1 MVTSASR
8 FVINTSEVTGQVID
22 GEAII
27 MNLSTGMFYSTDKVG
42 ASIWSWVEQGLSVGE
57 IVAEITVQ
65 YDVSEAQAR
74 LDLEELVG
82 QLVAEN
88 LVQISD
94 GAADGL
100 ASRPALLPA
109 AARAP
114 YHSPELNR
122 YSDMT
127 DMLALDPPMP
137 VLGAPW
143 GVTDEKKG

>member
-1 MVTSASR
+1 MVTSSSR

-27 MNLSTGMFYSTDKVG
+27 MNLSTGMFYSTDKAG
-42 ASIWSWVEQGLSVGE
+42 ASIWGWIEQGLSVGE
-57 IVAEITVQ
+57 ITAEITSQ
-65 YDVSEAQAR
+65 YDVLEAQAR

-82 QLVAEN
+82 QLIGEN
-88 LVQISD
+88 LVQIST
-94 GAADGL
+94 GAADGS
-100 ASRPALLPA
+100 ASRPSVTPA
-109 AARAP
+109 VTRAP

-143 GVTDEKKG
+143 GVSDEKKA

>member
-1 MVTSASR
+1 MVTSSSR

-27 MNLSTGMFYSTDKVG
+27 MNLSTGMFYSTDKAG
-42 ASIWSWVEQGLSVGE
+42 ASIWSWIEQGLSVEE
-57 IVAEITVQ
+57 IIAEITTQ

-82 QLVAEN
+82 QLIGEN
-88 LVQISD
+88 LVQIST
-94 GAADGL
+94 GAADAP
-100 ASRPALLPA
+100 ASRPAVTPA
-109 AARAP
+109 ATRAP

-143 GVTDEKKG
+143 GVSDEKKA

>member
-1 MVTSASR
+1 MVASSSR
-8 FVINTSEVTGQVID
+8 FVVNSSEVTGQVID

-42 ASIWSWVEQGLSVGE
+42 ASIWSWVEQGLSVEE
-57 IVAEITVQ
+57 IIAEITVR

-74 LDLEELVG
+74 SDLDELVG
-82 QLVAEN
+82 QLLGEN
-88 LVQISD
+88 LVHTEAVATE
-94 GAADGL
+94 G
-100 ASRPALLPA
+100 RPPHLTVPA
-109 AARAP
+109 AATRAP
-114 YHSPELNR
+114 YHAPELNR

-143 GVTDEKKG
+143 GTKEENKA

>member
-1 MVTSASR
+1 MVTSSSR

-27 MNLSTGMFYSTDKVG
+27 MNLSTGMFYSTDKAG
-42 ASIWSWVEQGLSVGE
+42 ASIWSWIEQGLSVEE
-57 IVAEITVQ
+57 IIAEITTQ
-65 YDVSEAQAR
+65 YDVFEAQAR

-82 QLVAEN
+82 QLIGEN
-88 LVQISD
+88 LVQIST
-94 GAADGL
+94 GAADAS
-100 ASRPALLPA
+100 ASRPALAPA
-109 AARAP
+109 ATRAP

-143 GVTDEKKG
+143 GVSDEKKA

>member
-1 MVTSASR
+1 MVTSNSR

-27 MNLSTGMFYSTDKVG
+27 MNLANGMFYSTDQVG

-57 IVAEITVQ
+57 ITKRITAQ
-65 YDVSEAQAR
+65 YDVPETQAR
-74 LDLEELVG
+74 SDLDG
-82 QLVAEN
+82 LVAQLIGEN
-88 LVQISD
+88 LVEVRD
-94 GAADGL
+94 GSEAAPPSGR
-100 ASRPALLPA
+100 STSPAGT
-109 AARAP
+109 RAP
-114 YHSPELNR
+114 YRTPELNR

-143 GVTDEKKG
+143 GGEGEKQA